1 MKADKACIDVAAGRA
16 PADLVFKNVNVVN
29 VFSEEIITADVAVAG
44 GVIAGVGSYRGR
56 TELDC
61 TDKFLCPGFI
71 DAHIHIESSLAAP
84 FEFARAATRSGTTTI
99 VADPHEIVNV
109 CGAQAV
115 QYLLDATENL
125 PLNVYLMLPSS
136 VPATPFETNGAD
148 FTAADMAPFMAHP
161 RVLGLGE
168 VMCYPD
174 VLAARQTVL
183 EKLALAA
190 DAGKR
195 ADGHAPGL
203 SGRELQAYA
212 AAGIR
217 TEHECTTFAEAAEKL
232 RAGLAVL
239 VREGSAAK
247 NLSVLVN
254 GLLDSDLPADRFLFC
269 TDDKH
274 LDDIA
279 RDGHLRWNVRQA
291 ISLGMKPVTAIK
303 MATWNAA
310 REYGLRDLGAV
321 AAGYRA
327 DLVLLDS
334 LKQMT
339 VRAVYKD
346 GRPVEERFAG
356 LAAAPVPDALLHSV
370 HFENVAPADLALPV
384 AGPAHVI
391 EMVPYQIVTRHALEE
406 VPSENGFFRPNAV
419 YTKLCVVERHGKN
432 GGVAVCPL
440 KGYGIRLDSGDLAY
454 LSKKAKAM
462 LDAAGFTDAIIS
474 ASNDLDEYLIDS
486 LKIQGAAINSW
497 GVGTNLITSKD
508 CPSFGGVYKL
518 AAILD
523 RETGKFIPKIKLSE
537 NTEKVTNPGN
547 KTIYR
552 IYDRENHKIIADL
565 ICLADEV
572 YDENKSLLL
581 FDPIETWKKTHLSP
595 GSYEMREL
603 LVPVFKDGVCV
614 YQSPKVMEIRDYCRR
629 ELDTLWD
636 ESRRLINPH
645 EVHVDLS
652 NELWHMKNQLLDSYH
667 YNR

>member
-279 RDGHLRWNVRQA
+279 RDGPSAMECPPGHQPGHEACHRHQNGHLERSPRIRPA
-291 ISLGMKPVTAIK
+291 GPG
-303 MATWNAA
+303 
-310 REYGLRDLGAV
+310 RRGRGL
-321 AAGYRA
+321 
-327 DLVLLDS
+327 S
-334 LKQMT
+334 
-339 VRAVYKD
+339 
-346 GRPVEERFAG
+346 GRPCPAG
-356 LAAAPVPDALLHSV
+356 QPQADDRARGLQGRPARGGALCRPCRRPRTRCAAA
-370 HFENVAPADLALPV
+370 F
-384 AGPAHVI
+384 
-391 EMVPYQIVTRHALEE
+391 
-406 VPSENGFFRPNAV
+406 
-419 YTKLCVVERHGKN
+419 
-432 GGVAVCPL
+432 
-440 KGYGIRLDSGDLAY
+440 
-454 LSKKAKAM
+454 
-462 LDAAGFTDAIIS
+462 
-474 ASNDLDEYLIDS
+474 
-486 LKIQGAAINSW
+486 
-497 GVGTNLITSKD
+497 GTL
-508 CPSFGGVYKL
+508 
-518 AAILD
+518 
-523 RETGKFIPKIKLSE
+523 
-537 NTEKVTNPGN
+537 
-547 KTIYR
+547 
-552 IYDRENHKIIADL
+552 
-565 ICLADEV
+565 
-572 YDENKSLLL
+572 
-581 FDPIETWKKTHLSP
+581 
-595 GSYEMREL
+595 
-603 LVPVFKDGVCV
+603 
-614 YQSPKVMEIRDYCRR
+614 
-629 ELDTLWD
+629 
-636 ESRRLINPH
+636 
-645 EVHVDLS
+645 
-652 NELWHMKNQLLDSYH
+652 
-667 YNR
+667 

>member
-391 EMVPYQIVTRHALEE
+391 EMVPYQIVTRHAVEE

-432 GGVAVCPL
+432 GGVAVCPV
-440 KGYGIRLDSGDLAY
+440 KGYGITGGARQPQRHRGGRQRRGPRAGHQPFERNRRRICAGRRRKNTGRAAPARGRPDEHRPVGGDTGRSGRHSGAGKGHGY
-454 LSKKAKAM
+454 PVPCGPVYQPFLS
-462 LDAAGFTDAIIS
+462 
-474 ASNDLDEYLIDS
+474 
-486 LKIQGAAINSW
+486 GAARYTGIAPDGPRPVRRNCIFP
-497 GVGTNLITSKD
+497 GKGLI
-508 CPSFGGVYKL
+508 G
-518 AAILD
+518 
-523 RETGKFIPKIKLSE
+523 
-537 NTEKVTNPGN
+537 
-547 KTIYR
+547 
-552 IYDRENHKIIADL
+552 
-565 ICLADEV
+565 
-572 YDENKSLLL
+572 
-581 FDPIETWKKTHLSP
+581 
-595 GSYEMREL
+595 YE
-603 LVPVFKDGVCV
+603 
-614 YQSPKVMEIRDYCRR
+614 
-629 ELDTLWD
+629 
-636 ESRRLINPH
+636 
-645 EVHVDLS
+645 
-652 NELWHMKNQLLDSYH
+652 
-667 YNR
+667 

>member
-391 EMVPYQIVTRHALEE
+391 EMVPYQIVTRHAVEE

-440 KGYGIRLDSGDLAY
+440 KGYGITGGAIATSVAHDSHNVIAAGDNDADLALAINHLKEIGGGY
-454 LSKKAKAM
+454 VLARDASEISVGDVLRA
-462 LDAAGFTDAIIS
+462 LEGSLEPVDCDGFNPDGECEAAGECVTKYVWRKINESI
-474 ASNDLDEYLIDS
+474 NRTVDEM
-486 LKIQGAAINSW
+486 K
-497 GVGTNLITSKD
+497 
-508 CPSFGGVYKL
+508 
-518 AAILD
+518 
-523 RETGKFIPKIKLSE
+523 
-537 NTEKVTNPGN
+537 
-547 KTIYR
+547 
-552 IYDRENHKIIADL
+552 
-565 ICLADEV
+565 
-572 YDENKSLLL
+572 
-581 FDPIETWKKTHLSP
+581 
-595 GSYEMREL
+595 
-603 LVPVFKDGVCV
+603 
-614 YQSPKVMEIRDYCRR
+614 
-629 ELDTLWD
+629 LDTLVK
-636 ESRRLINPH
+636 ESRQ
-645 EVHVDLS
+645 LS
-652 NELWHMKNQLLDSYH
+652 GSDRSHAKKCDQ
-667 YNR
+667 